1 MEELKFTNDIY
12 ADTYGKDYTDKIKY
26 LQRAILEYYTD
37 ENQFNVINLEA
48 GLGKSFYTDLIL
60 ELFLLEWEKDK
71 WESKFLIVKRFNSE
85 IEKSVASFDETL
97 KLFSEP
103 KQVFGV
109 PKEKLFKKKHIP
121 LVLGITAENWKNEW
135 KNRINDLKK
144 VKIIYISHQ
153 RYIGLCK
160 DEDVRKAFTEGRDTL
175 IIDEKVLFPI
185 QTFNDGRYTKVWSA
199 LPTTL
204 RPEFEKVCKKLND
217 FLAKMAAEKKTNEC
231 VRFEMS
237 LHPATLKNFKELVVS
252 NDDNIEKKN
261 KNMVYDFLD
270 GLDVW
275 YGTKCIYNAGN
286 ISGFDRNYKYWG
298 LNNNI
303 ILDASARIDGYAKV
317 NSSKFNLIRQNRIID
332 HSNSK
337 FYHIKFNSSKTSMKQ
352 NEKEFFP
359 EIVQKVVE
367 RKKKDDKTLIVC
379 HKDNADKI
387 KKLLLKH
394 VDVADV
400 WMDKKEEDDP
410 EYNDQSIAI
419 SWYGNLIGKN
429 TFKKFT
435 QVWLIGTPNIP
446 QEQYLL
452 MWMMHTEKELGN
464 RSIEII
470 RKKCPE
476 QGMFKNDEFRAIQKG
491 YIASEFYQSIKRIQ
505 RNHMPKGEFYIVCK
519 NDELVE
525 TVISEMTGA
534 KLEADKIEMDFIQE
548 QEEQKQANK
557 KPNQADILHD
567 YLLKHK
573 KGTELKK
580 KDISYALKISK
591 LNRVILDDKIRNMHI
606 TGKITI
612 KNKSIVIN

>member
-12 ADTYGKDYTDKIKY
+12 ADVYGKDYTDKIKY

-60 ELFLLEWEKDK
+60 ENFLWEWEKWD
-71 WESKFLIVKRFNSE
+71 SKFLIVKRFNSE
-85 IEKSVASFDETL
+85 IEKSVKSYETTL
-97 KLFSEP
+97 EMFSEP
-103 KQVFGV
+103 KIAFGEG
-109 PKEKLFKKKHIP
+109 KSKKKHIP
-121 LVLGITAENWKNEW
+121 IVLGITSDNWNKEW

-160 DEDVRKAFTEGRDTL
+160 DEDVRKAFAEGRDTL
-175 IIDEKVLFPI
+175 IIDEKILFPI

-237 LHPATLKNFKELVVS
+237 LHPATLKNFRELVKI
-252 NDDNIEKKN
+252 NEQNIEKKN
-261 KNMVYDFLD
+261 RNMVYDLLD

-317 NSSKFNLIRQNRIID
+317 NPSKFNLIRQSRIID

-337 FYHIKFNSSKTSMKQ
+337 FYHVKFNSSKTSMKQ

-359 EIVQKVVE
+359 EIVQKAIE

-394 VDVADV
+394 VDIVDV
-400 WMDKKEEDDP
+400 WIDKKEEDDP
-410 EYNDQSIAI
+410 EYNGQSIAI

-429 TFKKFT
+429 TFEKFT

-464 RSIEII
+464 RSLEII
-470 RKKCPE
+470 RKKCPD

-491 YIASEFYQSIKRIQ
+491 YIAAEFYQSIKRIQ
-505 RNHMPKGEFYIVCK
+505 RNHMPEGEFFIVCK
-519 NDELVE
+519 NDELVQ
-525 TVISEMTGA
+525 TVVNEMIGA
-534 KLEADKIEMDFIQE
+534 KLEEKIEMDFVQK

-580 KDISYALKISK
+580 KDISSALKISK

-606 TGKITI
+606 TGKITVT
-612 KNKSIVIN
+612 NKSIVIN